1 MTPNDQ
7 LYAKLS
13 AEYDAYIDELK
24 TKSADEI
31 LVAAFEK
38 VQKEEIIIAFETSFY
53 GDDECAALL
62 KLDNTLDE
70 IYREWLDTDASDI
83 DAIQDCINGVV
94 ERETGHGK
102 EIEPDPSTRPV
113 MAINGEVDVGN
124 WVIAVTE
131 TAYSGLIGQVIAVD
145 KIGTD
150 EHETDNPGDD
160 VHVDFTRVD
169 YQPDEILAI
178 EANFAKLYGEHKPF
192 AELPLDDVI
201 ISPEMLVSLTGRDI
215 EPTNELTESYGDVRE
230 YANARLNMHFD
241 NREEELIERFE
252 QNYAE
257 YQQTLQSFGAN
268 ELIDMA
274 AKIHAMSDAYSYA
287 TAWHGWNDDEIDFY
301 LQFANPLEVIADAW
315 HERNVDLDE
324 MSFTMDFISEH
335 RDNFL
340 TQYALMDENS
350 PAEID
355 LPRFTDKD
363 AAKSQEQSEPQ
374 KELSA
379 FEKSLNRGKAKVA
392 AYKAEQAQNPT
403 DKTKNNKEERD

>member
-1 MTPNDQ
+1 MTPNDR

-24 TKSADEI
+24 TKSHGARVAADEI

-53 GDDECAALL
+53 GDGECAALL

-94 ERETGHGK
+94 ERETGVTLGADIS
-102 EIEPDPSTRPV
+102 ESTVITIEAENPLSTQV
-113 MAINGEVDVGN
+113 INGEVDVGN
-124 WVIAVTE
+124 WVIAVTG

-160 VHVDFTRVD
+160 IHVDFTRVD

-201 ISPEMLVSLTGRDI
+201 MSPEMLVSLTGRDI
-215 EPTNELTESYGDVRE
+215 EPTNELTKSYGDVRE

-257 YQQTLQSFGAN
+257 YQQTLQSFGTN

-287 TAWHGWNDDEIDFY
+287 TVWHGWNDDEIDFY

-315 HERNVDLDE
+315 HGGGCGYPGVYIHSRHNRKLGGGTLDDWDYDAIFLFGNVRKGRSARRKIITEL
-324 MSFTMDFISEH
+324 
-335 RDNFL
+335 
-340 TQYALMDENS
+340 Y
-350 PAEID
+350 
-355 LPRFTDKD
+355 PRTVLV
-363 AAKSQEQSEPQ
+363 SGQTT
-374 KELSA
+374 
-379 FEKSLNRGKAKVA
+379 V
-392 AYKAEQAQNPT
+392 
-403 DKTKNNKEERD
+403 